1 MSNASA
7 SVTLPWARAV
17 CAAARSP
24 STQSASSA
32 RSAFCLAPTPR
43 QAICFACRLCALMTP
58 AHTPNARR
66 ILDVL
71 ASWHLEDDLIASD
84 GGVARLAI
92 VTLIAWIAAV
102 AVPLA
107 TDH

>member
-1 MSNASA
+1 
-7 SVTLPWARAV
+7 
-17 CAAARSP
+17 
-24 STQSASSA
+24 
-32 RSAFCLAPTPR
+32 
-43 QAICFACRLCALMTP
+43 MTP

-107 TDH
+107 TDHAKTTMFQIKSLSHVYTLGG